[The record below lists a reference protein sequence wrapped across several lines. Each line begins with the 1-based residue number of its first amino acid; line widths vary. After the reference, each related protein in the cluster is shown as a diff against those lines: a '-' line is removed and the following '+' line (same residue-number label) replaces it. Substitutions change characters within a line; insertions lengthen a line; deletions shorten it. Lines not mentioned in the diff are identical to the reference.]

1 MGLIKK
7 RRVVLFAV
15 TVVSCMLVACT
26 VSYKF
31 NGSSINYDKVKTISF
46 ENFPNRSA
54 AFVWGPME
62 SMFNTALQD
71 IYVQQTR
78 LKQVRQGGD
87 LELSGEI
94 TNYNA
99 YNKGI
104 GSDGYSTMAELR
116 MTVNVRFVNN
126 TNHVEDFEQ
135 QFSASREYNSSQQLS
150 SVQEDLVDQM
160 IDEIVANW

>member
-1 MGLIKK
+1 MA
-7 RRVVLFAV
+7 AV
-15 TVVSCMLVACT
+15 MSCILAACT
-26 VSYKF
+26 ISYKF

-150 SVQEDLVDQM
+150 AVQEDLVDQM
-160 IDEIVANW
+160 IDEIVEQIFNATVANW

>member
-7 RRVVLFAV
+7 YYKLVSVLSVAV
-15 TVVSCMLVACT
+15 CIMAACT

-31 NGSSINYDKVKTISF
+31 NGASINYDKVKTISF

-71 IYVQQTR
+71 IYMQQTR

-94 TNYNA
+94 TNYDA
-99 YNKGI
+99 YNKGVVP
-104 GSDGYSTMAELR
+104 
-116 MTVNVRFVNN
+116 TVILLW
-126 TNHVEDFEQ
+126 
-135 QFSASREYNSSQQLS
+135 LS
-150 SVQEDLVDQM
+150 
-160 IDEIVANW
+160 